1 MASANITMGVTGID
15 KTGAAFNSVRNRAK
29 ATGAQIR
36 SVMGGAIAAAG
47 AYLSLR
53 SIKGGIDELGNLS
66 DMAMK
71 AGTSVEFL
79 TKASTAFQIAGLNIG
94 AGQLVRSMQYLER
107 VTGKTGEGAFFDAIE
122 SLAKIEDPAKRGAE
136 ATRMFGRA
144 ALELQPLINGGEE
157 VAQKFRQLQ
166 ELMPGVGTSAANA
179 GDAAADS
186 LKIFGTGA
194 HNLFLKIVGNIV
206 SMWSEDFPGGI
217 RAGALNAVNWLETL
231 AKKIKAWV
239 ARVGN
244 WVGSL
249 GGLIYDSI
257 TGNWGSAWEVFQGT
271 LRAGED
277 DFAARME
284 AANKS
289 REEYITKLK
298 TLNVDDLAG
307 AFGGGRG
314 TSAAQTAGE
323 EIGTAAAKAAHR
335 VTNQLMLSG
344 SSAANRLSVLGPEY
358 QNETKKQTDLLK
370 KIAQNTEK
378 TAENT
383 DEMGENYTPTDL

>member
-1 MASANITMGVTGID
+1 MTQSTHQVAAKGVD
-15 KTGAAFNSVRNRAK
+15 KTGAMFQSIGARAK

-71 AGTSVEFL
+71 AGTSVDTL
-79 TKASTAFQIAGLNIG
+79 TKSALAFQVAGLNLPVETL
-94 AGQLVRSMQYLER
+94 AKSFQYL
-107 VTGKTGEGAFFDAIE
+107 KKQTGEGGMDNFFKVAGEI
-122 SLAKIEDPAKRGAE
+122 SKIDNAAERGA
-136 ATRMFGRA
+136 ALVKNFGRSG
-144 ALELQPLINGGEE
+144 LELQPLIDGGADAIAKMQTLTEI
-157 VAQKFRQLQ
+157 
-166 ELMPGVGTSAANA
+166 MPGVSQAAADA
-179 GDAAADS
+179 GDAASDS

-244 WVGSL
+244 WIGSL

-323 EIGTAAAKAAHR
+323 AIGTAAAKAAQR

-358 QNETKKQTDLLK
+358 QNETKKQTDLLR